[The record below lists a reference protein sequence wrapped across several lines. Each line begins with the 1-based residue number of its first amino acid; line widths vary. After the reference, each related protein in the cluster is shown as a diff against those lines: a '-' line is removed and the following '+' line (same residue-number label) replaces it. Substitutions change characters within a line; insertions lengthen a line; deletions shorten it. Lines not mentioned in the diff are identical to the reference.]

1 MDGVILDVRIPVAI
15 SDVEVTCHD
24 YHVSD
29 VSYIVSQY
37 SEGCLIAV
45 RININHEIDIL
56 SIVEIDDIDIS
67 MVYKVLPEGEP

>member
-15 SDVEVTCHD
+15 SDVEVACHD
-24 YHVSD
+24 YRVSD

-45 RININHEIDIL
+45 RVNVNDEINIL
-56 SIVEIDDIDIS
+56 SIVKINNIDIL